1 MGKETHSHKFGKN
14 LVVPAKA
21 GTHSEFAQA
30 ISLWIPAFAG
40 MTEGYTTAV
49 LMLLPTKCPNEPQR
63 IEQLK

>member
-14 LVVPAKA
+14 LVVPAK
-21 GTHSEFAQA
+21 
-30 ISLWIPAFAG
+30 AG